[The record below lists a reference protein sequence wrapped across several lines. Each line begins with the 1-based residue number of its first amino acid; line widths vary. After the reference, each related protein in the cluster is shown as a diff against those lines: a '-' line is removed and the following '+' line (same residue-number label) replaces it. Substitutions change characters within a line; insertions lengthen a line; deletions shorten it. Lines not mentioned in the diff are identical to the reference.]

1 MGQYAFRAMILLSV
15 NAGTPAAA
23 RSFAAGIADVLSRA
37 RYGKG
42 VVGVRMDDP
51 SPEVALDPLG
61 DGFTCRLC
69 GHISVQADAEKSA
82 RDLAFLWRRLVREN
96 LGRHSRLS
104 FPRFDLHPL

>member
-1 MGQYAFRAMILLSV
+1 MGLYAFRAMILLSV
-15 NAGTPAAA
+15 HAGTPAGA
-23 RSFAAGIADVLSRA
+23 RSLAAGVTDLLSRI

-42 VVGVRMDDP
+42 VISVRMDAP
-51 SPEVALDPLG
+51 NSEVALDPLG

-69 GHISVQADAEKSA
+69 GHVSVEADAEQSA
-82 RDLAFLWRRLVREN
+82 RDLAFRWRRLVQEN